1 MFCDYWYF
9 KDDDFKIELH
19 VSDNCYDVLIT
30 AYELE
35 DIEILNEI
43 GLDYRCI
50 LWGIFKNEAVTR
62 LNKSA
67 FEDKG
72 VYK

>member
-1 MFCDYWYF
+1 MSCHYWYF
-9 KDDDFKIELH
+9 TDDDFKTELH
-19 VSDNCYDVLIT
+19 VCDNCYDVLMT

-35 DIEILNEI
+35 DIEILNEVD
-43 GLDYRCI
+43 LDYRCI

-62 LNKSA
+62 LNKSVL
-67 FEDKG
+67 EDKG